1 MKYGSVSDLL
11 TTDCDT
17 RKSNFRN
24 PGLTSLIFNSLMN
37 FCLQLK
43 QMLSEHYDKLS
54 QIVLDIAHSRDLSKN
69 THVQKALL
77 RLLPKLAAFQRQIF
91 VSKYL
96 KSTTLY
102 MDKLLQGREPSN
114 AYIAIGLLA
123 VATGKKQALK

>member
-1 MKYGSVSDLL
+1 
-11 TTDCDT
+11 
-17 RKSNFRN
+17 
-24 PGLTSLIFNSLMN
+24 
-37 FCLQLK
+37 
-43 QMLSEHYDKLS
+43 MLSEHYDKLS

-69 THVQKALL
+69 PHVQKALL

-123 VATGKKQALK
+123 VATGIRNIYNIHALKR